1 MFSTQGASLSW
12 RSSQPLDETCTCK
25 LSAGVVEL
33 SRYDQLT
40 LTKQTGT
47 SCNKLHMILTTVW
60 IRRPT
65 RLILLEPS
73 LAYEGVHAD
82 PNRQSN
88 LSLQG
93 RASLALEEFA
103 LRTAQ
108 RLST

>member
-1 MFSTQGASLSW
+1 MRHLQ
-12 RSSQPLDETCTCK
+12 
-25 LSAGVVEL
+25 
-33 SRYDQLT
+33 
-40 LTKQTGT
+40 
-47 SCNKLHMILTTVW
+47 NKLVRRVTNFTW

-103 LRTAQ
+103 LMAAH
-108 RLST
+108 RLPTLVQMLVRILH